1 MEEIVDIFPLS
12 EKEQEEFVKRKEVK
26 TNEKNRTEYRLQE
39 ILGGIRHLKWEHGL
53 LPMLGVKPLSLDE
66 QVELNNLVVEVFER
80 NMNSWNKNET
90 YAGQSRWKEWI
101 TEEDCSERV
110 QELVDRA
117 THGFTEYLFQVGNEG
132 SGALEYQCVRN
143 GRIECPSE
151 AIQLRRDL
159 YNKSEELK
167 EILLED
173 EFDEDKQY
181 HAKYDKWGL
190 LKKNAYKLCHDCGLI
205 EGQLHSDINAVKNN
219 REKEYYCQSCHNK
232 ILNMLNTECIQCGKK
247 VKVCTCW

>member
-12 EKEQEEFVKRKEVK
+12 EKEQEEFVKREEVK
-26 TNEKNRTEYRLQE
+26 TNEKNKTEYRLQE

-90 YAGQSRWKEWI
+90 YVGQSRWKEWI

-117 THGFTEYLFQVGNEG
+117 THGFTEYLFH
-132 SGALEYQCVRN
+132 
-143 GRIECPSE
+143 
-151 AIQLRRDL
+151 QLRRDL
-159 YNKSEELK
+159 YDKSEELK